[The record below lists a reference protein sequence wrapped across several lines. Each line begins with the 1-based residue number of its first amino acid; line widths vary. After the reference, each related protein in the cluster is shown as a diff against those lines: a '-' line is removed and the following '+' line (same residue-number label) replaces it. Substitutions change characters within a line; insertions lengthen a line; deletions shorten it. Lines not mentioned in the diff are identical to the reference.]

1 MNIKIE
7 KTFKVNDY
15 DFNKNI
21 LETEVKLTIQSFE
34 ESEIYLSDA
43 PGKIDLVKKQP
54 ESVMF
59 VFESRD
65 IPIPNY
71 VTDVIVNGQAE
82 QLAWQFKKVS
92 SCVTAPFSIV
102 CTIEDFSLDEEA
114 IVSIMEITVEMID
127 AYWDAVSG
135 GSYEP

>member
-15 DFNKNI
+15 DFNNNI
-21 LETEVKLTIQSFE
+21 LEIEVRLTIQSFE
-34 ESEIYLSDA
+34 ESEIYLSDV
-43 PGKIDLVKKQP
+43 PGRVDLVKKQP

-71 VTDVIVNGQAE
+71 VADVIINGQAE

-102 CTIEDFSLDEEA
+102 CTIEDF
-114 IVSIMEITVEMID
+114 
-127 AYWDAVSG
+127 Y
-135 GSYEP
+135 